1 MGSIVQKS
9 CNNSNICKGNKVIEK
24 QTDDTVPHK
33 GEFHYSPRYVY
44 NKNCNPN
51 LVENLMVRPLSE
63 SLRVYR
69 SSFTNSKRSYASV
82 VNTGLNI
89 VSNQLSSVSAHSRT
103 FCRSTKGRNVNH
115 ASLDNN
121 INTSTSIGECN
132 KVKESDK
139 SIKLNTIDSLVEINK
154 GKIHDTVV
162 HKVGRSPVGVLHS
175 HDSSATVDSDV
186 LKPLF
191 DINEADDKFLH
202 SVLFN
207 TRGNRFV
214 TPTNC
219 KTYDMYKN
227 QTDFQ
232 FGFIPL
238 SDPLL
243 PESDVVNTMVYDSVA
258 NIHYKVE
265 EFNLPNFLGARIPV
279 KNQLNVDKWKELLQ
293 GYWDTQLLHFIQFS
307 FPIGFNRNCPLQNH
321 HENHKSAKEFP
332 SDVEVYLNEE
342 VSQEAIAG
350 PFKTHPIINC
360 HTSPFMT
367 RPKANADNRRVI
379 MGLSWP

>member
-9 CNNSNICKGNKVIEK
+9 CNNSNIGKGNKVIEK

-103 FCRSTKGRNVNH
+103 FCCSTKGRNVNH

-121 INTSTSIGECN
+121 INISTSIGECN

-139 SIKLNTIDSLVEINK
+139 SVKLNTIDSLVEINK
-154 GKIHDTVV
+154 DKIHDTVV
-162 HKVGRSPVGVLHS
+162 HKVGRSPVDVLHS

-202 SVLFN
+202 
-207 TRGNRFV
+207 
-214 TPTNC
+214 C
-219 KTYDMYKN
+219 
-227 QTDFQ
+227 
-232 FGFIPL
+232 
-238 SDPLL
+238 
-243 PESDVVNTMVYDSVA
+243 VV
-258 NIHYKVE
+258 
-265 EFNLPNFLGARIPV
+265 
-279 KNQLNVDKWKELLQ
+279 Q
-293 GYWDTQLLHFIQFS
+293 
-307 FPIGFNRNCPLQNH
+307 C
-321 HENHKSAKEFP
+321 
-332 SDVEVYLNEE
+332 
-342 VSQEAIAG
+342 
-350 PFKTHPIINC
+350 
-360 HTSPFMT
+360 
-367 RPKANADNRRVI
+367 
-379 MGLSWP
+379 SW